1 MKKVVAKA
9 LLFDNSNHILLLYR
23 GLTHPYFPN
32 HPDFPGG
39 EVEKN
44 EDWFVAVC
52 REIEEETGIPTTPH
66 QIYCLFQKEYSNV
79 IHVLYKVKLK
89 TSAQTVPI
97 KLSWEHRDYKWIT
110 RRKLCQITPP
120 DADRYYLDVI
130 EYLCASTP
138 ELP

>member
-39 EVEKN
+39 EVEK
-44 EDWFVAVC
+44 
-52 REIEEETGIPTTPH
+52 
-66 QIYCLFQKEYSNV
+66 EYSNV

-89 TSAQTVPI
+89 ASAQTVPI

-110 RRKLCQITPP
+110 RQKLCQITPP